1 MGKTTVIGD
10 EWLQMVSEVEK
21 WHPDNKHRMNIKIFP
36 DLTLDSVIERVD
48 EVLTEKTDTENLV
61 LSIFQN
67 DISNGISAE
76 YIEDGN
82 LPCVFSI
89 VEELLEKASEIKKYL
104 KKNYPKIKVVWVAPG
119 PVGYYSEEDKKEE
132 ENPKEAK
139 KEEKEADDEDKA
151 DDDKEDE
158 DKDDDD
164 DKAEAEEKVQDK
176 KIETEVVKKKK

>member
-21 WHPDNKHRMNIKIFP
+21 WHPDNKARMNIKIFP
-36 DLTLDSVIERVD
+36 DLTMDSVLERVD

-67 DISNGISAE
+67 DISSGLSAE
-76 YIEDGN
+76 YIENEN

-89 VEELLEKASEIKKYL
+89 VEDLLERASEIKKYI
-104 KKNYPKIKVVWVAPG
+104 KKTYPKIKVVWVAPG

-132 ENPKEAK
+132 ENSKEEK
-139 KEEKEADDEDKA
+139 KEEKEAEEDKADAEDKADDEDKA
-151 DDDKEDE
+151 DE

-164 DKAEAEEKVQDK
+164 EDKAQAEV
-176 KIETEVVKKKK
+176 